1 MGVACE
7 SNKKDS
13 IAIGHISRR
22 WFNHCH
28 NADPHL
34 QIVLVNNASMATTF
48 ISVEQFANLLALW
61 NMNFCSVQKNDFQQ
75 RHLITQNGDKI
86 TFLFCGR
93 QGI

>member
-1 MGVACE
+1 
-7 SNKKDS
+7 
-13 IAIGHISRR
+13 
-22 WFNHCH
+22 
-28 NADPHL
+28 
-34 QIVLVNNASMATTF
+34 MATTF